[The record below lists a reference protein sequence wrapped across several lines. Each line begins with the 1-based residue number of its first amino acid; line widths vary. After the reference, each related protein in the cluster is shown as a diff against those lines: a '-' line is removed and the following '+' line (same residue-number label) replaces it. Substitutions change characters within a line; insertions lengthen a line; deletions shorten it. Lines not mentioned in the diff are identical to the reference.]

1 MSPKQKQDD
10 VIDAF
15 QESYQLVV
23 DQMSRAE
30 PVWPPSITISHVTQ
44 SPAPARSRWKVGV
57 SGFLLTV
64 AFGLGWLLAPS
75 PVATDLDSPNAGAVP
90 VASTA
95 IPETASA
102 EFASAADAAIASAI
116 TENPSLTD
124 PHVTRLIAI
133 GASDTSVNL
142 RAQVVAG
149 EFCHWCGVGG
159 RVRDGALVW
168 SAAPASA
175 CSQ

>member
-1 MSPKQKQDD
+1 MSPKQERDE
-10 VIDAF
+10 VTDAF
-15 QESYQLVV
+15 HESYQLIV
-23 DQMSRAE
+23 DQIASTE
-30 PVWPPSITISHVTQ
+30 PAWPPSITISHVNQ
-44 SPAPARSRWKVGV
+44 SPVPARSRWEVGV

-116 TENPSLTD
+116 TENPNLTD
-124 PHVTRLIAI
+124 PRVTRLIVLNT
-133 GASDTSVNL
+133 GDTSIAL
-142 RAQVVAG
+142 RAQVTAG
-149 EFCHWCGVGG
+149 EFCRWYGVGG
-159 RVRDGALVW
+159 SIRDGALVW